1 MLARVQ
7 AFDPE
12 AVLRAEDEGVGF
24 ACGKAAL
31 AAALWAARD
40 LGATGVQLRGYA
52 HSGDVTGD
60 DESVVGYGAAAIY
73 RAAESP
79 GR

>member
-1 MLARVQ
+1 MLARLE
-7 AFDPE
+7 AFDPQ
-12 AVLRAEDEGVGF
+12 AVLQAEDEGLGF

-60 DESVVGYGAAAIY
+60 NESVVGYGAAVVY
-73 RAAESP
+73 RGGES
-79 GR
+79 